1 MIGAPSLS
9 FNSTTVQLIHMS
21 FCILKLPNKFQFHNG
36 TINTNVSPFVIGIDM
51 KFQFHNGTIN
61 TIFPCLASIA
71 KILFQFHNG
80 TINTLHVPLCG
91 WNPFLFQF
99 HNGTINTFPSTFFFL
114 ILSCFN
120 STTVQLILLPTN
132 HLTHKTSFQFHN
144 GTINT
149 ARLTQEKSPINEFQF
164 HNGTINTLTN
174 TQKKQLK
181 MSELA
186 NNKYAFYMI
195 NYVDG

>member
-1 MIGAPSLS
+1 M
-9 FNSTTVQLIHMS
+9 TR
-21 FCILKLPNKFQFHNG
+21 
-36 TINTNVSPFVIGIDM
+36 
-51 KFQFHNGTIN
+51 
-61 TIFPCLASIA
+61 CL
-71 KILFQFHNG
+71 Q
-80 TINTLHVPLCG
+80 V
-91 WNPFLFQF
+91 
-99 HNGTINTFPSTFFFL
+99 
-114 ILSCFN
+114 SCFN
-120 STTVQLILLPTN
+120 STTVQLILKQAQKDCQRLQ
-132 HLTHKTSFQFHN
+132 FQFHN

-149 ARLTQEKSPINEFQF
+149 IPHSARKRVRRRSFNSTTVQLIQGGGSSLISGAMFQF